1 MRVELVTQ
9 PDATSSNLYEFLA
22 TLLRDPGITRVVAV
36 TAWVNHRGL
45 ARLVPDLREF
55 RSRHGTTEIIVGMD
69 EGGATEQGLRLAA
82 SEFDRSAVF
91 FTTEERTFHPKLYFG
106 TGADKALLFVGSSN
120 LTPGGLFFNFEAG
133 IVLEIAVGTAAS
145 REELAL
151 AGAVNDYL
159 DRLYG
164 DVAVCKP
171 LVSVLEEII
180 RDPVYRVRDESAP
193 RGRRGFD
200 PTDPDSDNDRTQL
213 PPLFGRS
220 ARPPRARVAPGN
232 PIPARALGVGAV
244 PDGPA
249 AVQGSS
255 ATGARRRGSRG
266 VAGASAAGAP
276 EVVRRRWSRPF
287 DATAAQHPP
296 TAASNVTGNLRLT
309 QANQPIDKM
318 TYFRNE
324 FFGALAWIGV
334 ATAQGLRETATAVM
348 DVIIDGRS
356 LGIRDFDISH
366 AAWREEGQRNV
377 PTVLHLEPIAAE
389 LRATN
394 YTDRVVTIELLRSG
408 QYRLVIDTVTTGPF
422 IR

>member
-1 MRVELVTQ
+1 M
-9 PDATSSNLYEFLA
+9 
-22 TLLRDPGITRVVAV
+22 
-36 TAWVNHRGL
+36 
-45 ARLVPDLREF
+45 
-55 RSRHGTTEIIVGMD
+55 
-69 EGGATEQGLRLAA
+69 
-82 SEFDRSAVF
+82 F
-91 FTTEERTFHPKLYFG
+91 FTTEDRTFHPKLYFG
-106 TGADKALLFVGSSN
+106 SGADKALLFVGSSN

-133 IVLEIAVGTAAS
+133 MVLEIAVGTAAS

-151 AGAVNDYL
+151 AAAVNDYL

-200 PTDPDSDNDRTQL
+200 PIDPDSDSDRTQL

-220 ARPPRARVAPGN
+220 ARLPRARVAPGN
-232 PIPARALGVGAV
+232 PIPARAIGTGAI
-244 PDGPA
+244 PDGPV
-249 AVQGSS
+249 AVQGGSP
-255 ATGARRRGSRG
+255 TGARPRGRRG
-266 VAGASAAGAP
+266 VAGAPAAGAL

-296 TAASNVTGNLRLT
+296 TPASNVTGNLRLT
-309 QANQPIDKM
+309 QAKHPIDKM
-318 TYFRNE
+318 TYFRDE

-334 ATAQGLRETATAVM
+334 ATAQGFRETATAVM

-356 LGIRDFDISH
+356 LGIHDFEISH
-366 AAWREEGQRNV
+366 AAWREEGQGNV

-394 YTDRVVTIELLRSG
+394 YTGRVVTIELLRSR
-408 QYRLVIDTVTTGPF
+408 QYRLVIDTVATGPF
-422 IR
+422 VR